1 MISYF
6 VVLLPVSEP
15 VCLRVQ
21 YISCVE
27 HIARAAGVTVTD
39 EGLNIEE
46 ATQLIVDRVEQ
57 LYDINS
63 QDKQS
68 LIHTLQLKLKSLKE
82 RLQLKVIINNF
93 IFQTFPISLNCFL

>member
-1 MISYF
+1 M
-6 VVLLPVSEP
+6 
-15 VCLRVQ
+15 
-21 YISCVE
+21 E